1 MSQTYPMV
9 RVRGLRKVFVAHEV
23 LRGIDLDVP
32 KGTTLA
38 IIGPSG
44 SGKSTLLRCV
54 NYLEPP
60 TSGTVEIDG
69 EEFAPPQSACQAP
82 ARGASQPD
90 ALACRHGVPAL
101 QSVSAPDGA
110 RQRHGGPDRRK
121 THAEDRGRRHR
132 PQEMLSRV
140 GLADKAGAHPAQLS
154 GGQQQRVAIA
164 RALVME
170 PKVMLFDE
178 VTSALDPEL
187 VDEVLAVMRNLAKA
201 GLTMMVVTHEM
212 GFARDVADEAIF
224 MDQGVIV
231 ERGAPG
237 QIFSSPD
244 PGAHARVSSRRSCGH
259 DGDRN
264 HRRRHRRLS
273 LRTAHRGHSGARWT
287 GRRDRRAPC
296 RPRRDHGDRRDGT
309 PRAARRDRP
318 PLPLLGGGLRRP
330 PGLCRQQC
338 LGRRRGRDDDDRHA
352 AHRAG
357 GGEQG
362 CLRRQGQARRAY
374 RPMSTSP
381 STAASRPTISASSR
395 PCGTPAR
402 RRSRSSPARPA
413 LR

>member
-9 RVRGLRKVFVAHEV
+9 RVHGLRKVFVAHEV
-23 LRGIDLDVP
+23 LKGIDLDVP

-69 EEFAPPQSACQAP
+69 EEFAPPQSAAK
-82 ARGASQPD
+82 
-90 ALACRHGVPAL
+90 
-101 QSVSAPDGA
+101 
-110 RQRHGGPDRRK
+110 RQREAHLNRMRSHVGMVFQHFNLFPHRTALGNVMEGLIVVKRMPK
-121 THAEDRGRRHR
+121 AEAAGIAE
-132 PQEMLSRV
+132 EMLSRV

-237 QIFSSPD
+237 QIFSAPTQERTR
-244 PGAHARVSSRRSCGH
+244 GF
-259 DGDRN
+259 
-264 HRRRHRRLS
+264 LKKI
-273 LRTAHRGHSGARWT
+273 LRT
-287 GRRDRRAPC
+287 
-296 RPRRDHGDRRDGT
+296 
-309 PRAARRDRP
+309 
-318 PLPLLGGGLRRP
+318 
-330 PGLCRQQC
+330 
-338 LGRRRGRDDDDRHA
+338 
-352 AHRAG
+352 
-357 GGEQG
+357 
-362 CLRRQGQARRAY
+362 
-374 RPMSTSP
+374 
-381 STAASRPTISASSR
+381 
-395 PCGTPAR
+395 
-402 RRSRSSPARPA
+402 
-413 LR
+413 